1 MNCGEFARGE
11 CIPTNTSD
19 PCGAG
24 KRTLSRPCVDGTIE
38 KCTIDCRNATEDC
51 NAGENKPDCE
61 ITTATTTP
69 PGMFDSFYQMFLLIA
84 CSNSQLNTSGS
95 ISYLNVITLLD
106 QKYCQPNP
114 CQHDGICEDLVSNY
128 SCTCTPEYIGRNCEG
143 NENAKVKK

>member
-1 MNCGEFARGE
+1 MKYYHFILFEFCALDKNIILVTDMNCGEFARGE

-69 PGMFDSFYQMFLLIA
+69 PGMFDSFYQMFL
-84 CSNSQLNTSGS
+84 
-95 ISYLNVITLLD
+95 
-106 QKYCQPNP
+106 
-114 CQHDGICEDLVSNY
+114 
-128 SCTCTPEYIGRNCEG
+128 
-143 NENAKVKK
+143 